1 MSLSP
6 KNLAQKYLQ
15 KQACGGNASC
25 SCGCSKP
32 RVEVE
37 VEVLPVEAELLRLGN
52 TEGDDL
58 HPEGENYMSVQALQ
72 AMADHATALLKKI
85 DTSTNLPDWVE
96 SKIIRASAGL
106 EDVMEF
112 FAHGYGQRLATGVEA
127 SKANIRPLSA
137 AVEDMLLRV
146 KDLRGNRE
154 YERYALDFDMAVQ
167 DSDVASLLSMGGDLA
182 YDISRMDDRDILP
195 AKWKKISDSF
205 RSAVAG
211 KRLASGL
218 TELEAYILEFIGD
231 SGQGFTAS
239 EISGELEISLD
250 KAQRSLSKIV
260 DAGYLQSRAG
270 SFFAVAGKRLASTS
284 IPVVLKKELKLR
296 DGTVIPVGSKGDLEF
311 KAPSEWS
318 ASVGFDALG
327 GRRVSLNS
335 KNLFG
340 YFGRPFTPAPSLS
353 ALEKMGDGLA
363 KSVTGKTVEPDGY
376 GPDGSPSWLLVLGY
390 I

>member
-37 VEVLPVEAELLRLGN
+37 ALPVEAELLRLGN
-52 TEGDDL
+52 SEGDDL

-72 AMADHATALLKKI
+72 AMADHATYLLKKI

-96 SKIIRASAGL
+96 SKIIKASAGL

-112 FAHGYGQRLATGVEA
+112 FAHGYGQRLA
-127 SKANIRPLSA
+127 SA
-137 AVEDMLLRV
+137 
-146 KDLRGNRE
+146 
-154 YERYALDFDMAVQ
+154 
-167 DSDVASLLSMGGDLA
+167 
-182 YDISRMDDRDILP
+182 
-195 AKWKKISDSF
+195 
-205 RSAVAG
+205 
-211 KRLASGL
+211 L
-218 TELEAYILEFIGD
+218 TELEEYILEFIVD

-250 KAQRSLSKIV
+250 NAQRSLSKIV

-270 SFFAVAGKRLASTS
+270 SYFAVAGKRLASTS
-284 IPVVLKKELKLR
+284 IPVVLKKEIKLR

-311 KAPSEWS
+311 KAPAEWS

-327 GRRVSLNS
+327 GRRVNLNS